1 MKYQVKPL
9 VALTSLLALSTA
21 AAAQENTA
29 LQDIII
35 VTGQKTSP
43 QSIDE
48 IKPNIQPIPLP
59 DAVSLLSRLP
69 GADNT
74 NNGKLSGQVQYRGLF
89 GPRLNIRV
97 DGARFGSGGP
107 GWMDPPLHYAPISM
121 IERVELDRGISP
133 VRSGPGL
140 GGGANAI
147 FKRASFTESS
157 DFNLQY
163 DVNASYRSVDNST
176 SVGGMV
182 GTANDIFRLNVLV
195 AREKGDD
202 TKFPDGTIGGTS
214 FERLAFG
221 VMGGIKSDN
230 HELSLSLRRHETDDT
245 GNPPFPMDIVLF
257 DANFVRARYKGNFD
271 TVRVNIEAGGAD
283 IDHVM
288 TNYILRPQPDLMR
301 QRKTFADAKTRDVKA
316 DIGFNVTGGEMR
328 LGIDWETREHNAQIT
343 NPNNAGF
350 FLDNVPNAT
359 EDRTGIF
366 TEWTGSVADWQ
377 AEIGGRVDWYGS
389 SAGAAHVG
397 AALPMMPR
405 MLADEFNAS
414 SRVWEDTGIDG
425 VVRLWRDTDGPFTW
439 RVNLAHKTRAPGY
452 LDRFA
457 WLPTTASAGLADG
470 NIYVG
475 DLDIKSEKAWSGEV
489 GFDYKSDFF
498 YARPS
503 FFYRSIDDYIQG
515 VAFDNTPGV
524 LDSAVERVAAMNGD
538 PTPLRF
544 ANVDAKLYG
553 FDMDF
558 GMRFADSWRM
568 DGVASFVRGRRRDID
583 DNLYR
588 VAPPNLRLSG
598 SYEQPNYALTLE
610 GIFTAKQENVSQTNS
625 EAPTGG
631 HSIINAYGTWHAS
644 GNVQV
649 SAGVE
654 NLFNAEYLEHLSG
667 YNRNGGSDIAL
678 GARLPATGRGV
689 FIKLAV
695 KN

>member
-1 MKYQVKPL
+1 
-9 VALTSLLALSTA
+9 
-21 AAAQENTA
+21 
-29 LQDIII
+29 
-35 VTGQKTSP
+35 
-43 QSIDE
+43 
-48 IKPNIQPIPLP
+48 
-59 DAVSLLSRLP
+59 
-69 GADNT
+69 
-74 NNGKLSGQVQYRGLF
+74 
-89 GPRLNIRV
+89 
-97 DGARFGSGGP
+97 
-107 GWMDPPLHYAPISM
+107 MDPPLHYAPISM

-147 FKRASFTESS
+147 FKKTNFTEGS

-163 DVNASYRSVDNST
+163 DVNASYRSIDDSS

-182 GTANDIFRLNVLV
+182 GTANDTFRLNVL
-195 AREKGDD
+195 AAKEKGDD
-202 TKFPDGTIGGTS
+202 TKFPSGTIGGTS
-214 FERLAFG
+214 FDRQAYAF
-221 VMGGIKSDN
+221 MGGARVNN
-230 HELSLSLRRHETDDT
+230 HEFSVSFRRHETGDS

-257 DANFVRARYKGNFD
+257 DANFARARYQGDFGDVKVKF
-271 TVRVNIEAGGAD
+271 EAGGAD

-288 TNYILRPQPDLMR
+288 TNYIMRPQPDLMR
-301 QRKTFADAKTRDVKA
+301 QRETFADAKTRDIKA
-316 DIGFNVTGGEMR
+316 GLAFDLGGGEMNV
-328 LGIDWETREHNAQIT
+328 GIDQESREHNAQIT

-350 FLDNVPNAT
+350 FLDNVPDVN
-359 EDRTGIF
+359 EERIGVF
-366 TEWTGSVADWQ
+366 SEWTGSIAAWQ
-377 AEIGGRVDWYGS
+377 AEIGGRVDWYDS
-389 SAGAAHVG
+389 SAGEASVG

-414 SRVWEDTGIDG
+414 ARVWEDTGIDG
-425 VVRLWRDTDGPFTW
+425 VVRLWRETDGPLTW

-475 DLDIKSEKAWSGEV
+475 DLNIKSEKAWSGEV
-489 GFDYKSDFF
+489 GFDYKSETF

-524 LDSAVERVAAMNGD
+524 LDSAVERVAAMSGD

-558 GMRFADSWRM
+558 GMRFTDSWRM
-568 DGVASFVRGRRRDID
+568 DGAASFVKGRRRDID

-610 GIFTAKQENVSQTNS
+610 GIITAKQDSVAQTNS
-625 EAPTGG
+625 EAPTDG
-631 HSIINAYGTWHAS
+631 HEVINAYGTWCA
-644 GNVQV
+644 GKAVQF

-654 NLFNAEYLEHLSG
+654 NLFNAEYLQHLSG
-667 YNRNGGSDIAL
+667 YNRNGGSDVAM
-678 GARLPATGRGV
+678 GARLPAAGRGV